1 MKILIAVPTFETIAP
16 EVFKAIYDMDK
27 GGHDVDFDYVR
38 GYDCAK
44 ARNVAVQKATHG
56 NYDYLMMVDSDTIP
70 PRDALVNMLEFPA
83 DLVIGCCPR
92 KNSKTHEVTL
102 YPPDPD
108 NYHHM
113 MTYPD
118 LPDASRIKVRGGG
131 AACILI
137 NVQMLKEL
145 SYPYFKY
152 IVYDNGD
159 TLSEDLFFCSKVRKS
174 GYKIE
179 ADTRVRCGHIM
190 KHIEYS

>member
-70 PRDALVNMLEFPA
+70 PKDALVKMLESPA
-83 DLVIGCCPR
+83 ALTIGCCPR
-92 KNSKTHEVTL
+92 KNSKKHEVTL
-102 YPPDPD
+102 YAADAG
-108 NYHHM
+108 NYSKM
-113 MTYPD
+113 LTYDD
-118 LPDASRIKVRGGG
+118 LPDTPRFRVRGGG
-131 AACILI
+131 AACMLI
-137 NVQMLKEL
+137 KMTVFRYLPF
-145 SYPYFKY
+145 PYFKY
-152 IVYDNGD
+152 VVYDNAD
-159 TLSEDLFFCSKVRKS
+159 TLSEDLYFCSLVRNAEKM
-174 GYKIE
+174 IV

-190 KHIEYS
+190 KSILYS